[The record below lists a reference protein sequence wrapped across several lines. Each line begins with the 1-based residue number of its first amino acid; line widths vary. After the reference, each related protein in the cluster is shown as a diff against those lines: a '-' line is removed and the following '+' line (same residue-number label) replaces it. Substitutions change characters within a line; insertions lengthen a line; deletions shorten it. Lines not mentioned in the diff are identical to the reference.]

1 MKRLICSAVCTI
13 LCLCAT
19 VLASAETR
27 GIMLRN
33 GGSLKKQTN
42 LGMEW
47 AAEIPVG
54 TEFEVLS
61 QTPVKADWVWKGGSS
76 KDRTFYKV
84 RYQGKDYFVL
94 TNECAVIEQGVGVIT
109 SDAVLYDKGRV
120 SSFRNAVL
128 ERGTLVAFT
137 GATATVMKT
146 HLYLIK
152 FYDASAS
159 VVRERWV
166 WEEKIS
172 MKKDNVKAAQLVKL
186 AQTVKDDDMKREY
199 LSLASGLPVSS
210 PIREYIS
217 DAESL
222 LFPPPMTIVNLPES
236 KFASVVCEDGDKVNV
251 RSAPK
256 TGEVVGQLSEGDSGL
271 VDMSTEEEDTIDDVT
286 SRWYHV
292 NATVDG
298 KEISGWVFGGFL
310 QFGGN

>member
-94 TNECAVIEQGVGVIT
+94 TNECAVIEQDVGVIT

-137 GATATVMKT
+137 GATATVMET

-172 MKKDNVKAAQLVKL
+172 MKKDDVKAAQLVEL
-186 AQTVKDDDMKREY
+186 AKTVKDDDMKREY
-199 LSLASGLPVSS
+199 LSLASGLSVSS
-210 PIREYIS
+210 PIREYIE

-222 LFPPPMTIVNLPES
+222 LFPPPMTIAALES
-236 KFASVVCEDGDKVNV
+236 EFASIVCEDGDKVNV

-256 TGEVVGQLSEGDSGL
+256 TGEVVGQLSNGEGPFL
-271 VDMSTEEEDTIDDVT
+271 IDMTTKELDTIDDVT
-286 SRWYHV
+286 SRWYHL
-292 NATVDG
+292 NSKD
-298 KEISGWVFGGFL
+298 KSKSGWVFGGFL
-310 QFGGN
+310 QFDEK